1 MKDKIAKKTLT
12 YKKGLLLE
20 DVVKKIDSNGDGF
33 LAIVDEMQKL
43 YGVITDGDLRR
54 AFLNKE
60 TNVDNIIN
68 LKPMTLSKGTSV
80 EKIISILKKKRRRH
94 MPIVDIENVLV
105 DLVILDELEFDTLF
119 EETVVIMAGG
129 MGTRLGELTKHTPKP
144 MLKVGDKPILEHIIN
159 NFQKYGFVNFSVSV
173 NYKSEVIKD
182 YFSNGEKLGVDISYI
197 EENKPLGT
205 AGAISLL
212 KEDLRTD
219 DIIVINGDVLANVNF
234 ADLLKFHRSQNA
246 AMTICSKEF
255 RFKIPYAVL
264 ETTDDDQL
272 LSFKEK
278 PDLDFWVNSGIYV
291 LNSKML
297 LYLPKDTFY
306 NMTDL
311 VQLALERKESIKI
324 YKTKDFWVDIGQIQ
338 DYERAIK
345 EL

>member
-33 LAIVDEMQKL
+33 LALIDESQKL
-43 YGVITDGDLRR
+43 YGVITDGDIRR

-60 TNVDNIIN
+60 TVVDRIIN
-68 LKPMTLSKGTSV
+68 LKPMTLPEGTSL
-80 EKIISILKKKRRRH
+80 EKIISVLKRKRRRQ
-94 MPIVDIENVLV
+94 MPIVNSSNVLI
-105 DLVILDELEFDTLF
+105 DLITLDELEFDTFF

-129 MGTRLGELTKHTPKP
+129 MGTRLGDLTKHTPKP

-182 YFSNGEKLGVDISYI
+182 YFNNGEKLGVDISYI

-212 KEDLRTD
+212 KEELKTD
-219 DIIVINGDVLANVNF
+219 DILVINGDVLANINF

-255 RFKIPYAVL
+255 RFNIPYAVF
-264 ETTDDDQL
+264 ETNDEDQL
-272 LSFKEK
+272 ISFKEK

-291 LNSKML
+291 LNQKML
-297 LYLPKDTFY
+297 SYLPKDTFY

-311 VQLALERKESIKI
+311 VQLALEKKENVKI

-338 DYERAIK
+338 DYERAMK